1 MNIQK
6 FLLGTLVVLWGTSL
20 LQGGTFA
27 QEEQSFSWDVA
38 VLGSELSQD
47 AAFKSAVDEVT
58 YLRLSLFDFRQSL
71 KQMDAA
77 EREKNQG
84 KLDQQYKEA
93 RVEMIKVIHD
103 LDNSSL
109 RITKLLQRLYEYKLK
124 LTEQI
129 QQLTETKGHLEV
141 WKQYLNQ
148 LLYIAYKMQREIY
161 DESWDHIDELK
172 VFAKTSQ
179 IPQLLAGND
188 TLQILLVQINELLKQ
203 ATVKE
208 KEKTELISSL
218 VKLKTD
224 SQKALLHYSS
234 EIQKLKQKK
243 EYLAT
248 FMKLYK
254 EKKLAIAL
262 LTGAAAESKWLHEAI
277 NEMVSTIVSKNI
289 DQTSGIPEAIK
300 TLNEKTDSSENEKSP
315 VAWPSYPV
323 RQILTIFKD
332 PSFEKENGY
341 KNLGIELAVEQWT
354 PVYSMRD
361 GVVYHTDTGSGAISW
376 LMIIH
381 SDGYISTY
389 AYMSSIAVKKGDIV
403 RRGQFIGTSGGEPGT
418 EGAGF
423 LSKSANLTFQL
434 FKDGVAID
442 PLTVLDL
449 SVVQDKEKVLPEEY
463 RLKYF
468 NDHYVRPINVENLT
482 FIKGDTVDQRAQT
495 FLNNYAVGVYK
506 DLAFWDQVVAGTN
519 IDRDMVICIG
529 FAEST
534 LGKFLATDNNIGNV
548 GNNDRGDRIAYEN
561 PYNGARLIPFTL
573 NNQYLGNYHTIKQLS
588 RYGNSDGKIYASSPI
603 NWQSNVQKCLS
614 KIKAYYVPEDFPFR
628 TGVNPNA
635 KANAWAEPLKTER
648 NTLLS
653 GATQTKLAGIPV
665 TSKKTTT
672 WNQ

>member
-6 FLLGTLVVLWGTSL
+6 FLLGTLIVLWGTPL
-20 LQGGTFA
+20 LQGGIFA
-27 QEEQSFSWDVA
+27 QEEQALSGDVA
-38 VLGSELSQD
+38 LLGSELSQD

-224 SQKALLHYSS
+224 SQKALLHYSA

-243 EYLAT
+243 EYLAK
-248 FMKLYK
+248 FMQLYK

-262 LTGAAAESKWLHEAI
+262 LTGAAAEGKWLHEAI

-289 DQTSGIPEAIK
+289 DQTSGIP
-300 TLNEKTDSSENEKSP
+300 
-315 VAWPSYPV
+315 
-323 RQILTIFKD
+323 
-332 PSFEKENGY
+332 
-341 KNLGIELAVEQWT
+341 
-354 PVYSMRD
+354 
-361 GVVYHTDTGSGAISW
+361 
-376 LMIIH
+376 
-381 SDGYISTY
+381 
-389 AYMSSIAVKKGDIV
+389 
-403 RRGQFIGTSGGEPGT
+403 
-418 EGAGF
+418 
-423 LSKSANLTFQL
+423 
-434 FKDGVAID
+434 
-442 PLTVLDL
+442 
-449 SVVQDKEKVLPEEY
+449 
-463 RLKYF
+463 
-468 NDHYVRPINVENLT
+468 
-482 FIKGDTVDQRAQT
+482 
-495 FLNNYAVGVYK
+495 
-506 DLAFWDQVVAGTN
+506 
-519 IDRDMVICIG
+519 
-529 FAEST
+529 
-534 LGKFLATDNNIGNV
+534 
-548 GNNDRGDRIAYEN
+548 
-561 PYNGARLIPFTL
+561 
-573 NNQYLGNYHTIKQLS
+573 
-588 RYGNSDGKIYASSPI
+588 
-603 NWQSNVQKCLS
+603 
-614 KIKAYYVPEDFPFR
+614 
-628 TGVNPNA
+628 
-635 KANAWAEPLKTER
+635 
-648 NTLLS
+648 
-653 GATQTKLAGIPV
+653 
-665 TSKKTTT
+665 
-672 WNQ
+672 